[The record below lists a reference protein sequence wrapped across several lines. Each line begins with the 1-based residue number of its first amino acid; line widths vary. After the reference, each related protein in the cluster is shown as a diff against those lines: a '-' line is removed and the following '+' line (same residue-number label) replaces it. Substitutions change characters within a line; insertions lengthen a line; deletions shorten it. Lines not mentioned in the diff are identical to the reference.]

1 MARLNEIIYQVKA
14 KVILASLDQAPLW
27 RDSRVPVL
35 IIDNVSIESLP
46 TPSRVLP
53 AETTPHNVLYV
64 IFTSGSTGKPK
75 GCVIEHHSF
84 LTCARAQAARSGM
97 TASSRVLQG
106 ASYSFD
112 VSVMEMLTALTVG
125 ACVCVPNER
134 IKKRSVVDVINDFRI
149 TWAFLTPSVVKFIKP
164 SDIPHLKTLVL
175 GGEALTTQNIKTW
188 AQHLTLINGYGPSE
202 CTIAATANAIT
213 NPDEDPANIGKA
225 LGGICWIADPEDHN
239 KLAPLG
245 TIGEL
250 LIEGSIVARGYLD
263 NPEKTAEVFVENPA
277 WAKTVGGKMRR
288 LYKTGDLAY
297 FNVDGYIM
305 FCGRKDTQVKVRGQR
320 MELGEIE
327 THLTLNKNIQHAMVM
342 YPKAGPCRRQLV
354 GIVSIAKLGAT
365 TNSNAVVEMI
375 DLQQSGKAADELG
388 SISGNLATLVPPY
401 MVPQVW
407 IVIRSFPLL
416 PSGKLNR
423 KRVEQWLTSMDN
435 DTHQR
440 IGALANGLRVQ
451 GPTTLAEQKIHKVW
465 TEVLKLPAEEIG
477 VAQEFTSL
485 GGDSILAMVVV
496 SKLRAEGFQVTMTD
510 VASARTISQLAS
522 RIARD
527 DSAAMQLVSAVEDPI
542 EELFDLSPVQ
552 QYYANHAL
560 NDDYL
565 SKETNK
571 RFNHTFCLTVKKPLD
586 PALAQKALEALINR
600 HSMLRVRFQKDTTA
614 PCGWKQYIS
623 PDLAGSHRFRSWVGT
638 PLDAVKPTIEQTR
651 QGLDMEDGPIM
662 AADLV
667 TVNGHEQ
674 YLFIVAHH
682 LVVDLVSWNTI
693 LKDLEEYLETAK
705 FTSETPYPFQA
716 WVKKQK
722 EYTIRNFPP
731 DKALPVRIP
740 KPNYAYWG
748 MENRINISK
757 DTEHSSFTLPER
769 DTKALL
775 TACQKLYG
783 AEPMDILSSAMSH
796 AFSYIFRDRSTP
808 AIFRYNHGRESIGGV
823 DVSGTVGWFTTLS
836 PLHIAVHS
844 RDDSI
849 AVLRR
854 GIEIRK
860 KLPMNGLGYFASR
873 YYHPGGRSTF
883 ACQDRMEVS
892 INYLGV
898 SDGQARNENNDSD
911 AAGFFDM
918 SQAIENGLGADG
930 QEVKCFS
937 LVSVSA
943 EVREGKFHIQCVWNK
958 HMRNQPAL
966 RKWLVG
972 YYEQALKDVAYRA
985 AKALQAAEAAEKLAE
1000 DGIKP
1005 LRRASTMPA
1014 SLDI

>member
-1 MARLNEIIYQVKA
+1 MARLNEIIHQVKA

-27 RDSRVPVL
+27 RDSCVPVL

-46 TPSRVLP
+46 TPSRILP
-53 AETTPHNVLYV
+53 VECTPQNVLYV

-97 TASSRVLQG
+97 TESSRVLQG

-202 CTIAATANAIT
+202 CTIAATANRIT

-225 LGGICWIADPEDHN
+225 LGGICWIADPDDHN

-263 NPEKTAEVFVENPA
+263 NPEKTAEVFVENPT
-277 WAKTVGGKMRR
+277 WAKTIGGKLRR

-365 TNSNAVVEMI
+365 TNSNAMVEMI
-375 DLQQSGKAADELG
+375 DSHQSASAAEEMAL
-388 SISGNLATLVPPY
+388 ISANLATVVPAY
-401 MVPQVW
+401 MVPQMW

-423 KRVEQWLTSMDN
+423 KRVEQWLVSMDN
-435 DTHQR
+435 ETHQR

-465 TEVLKLPAEEIG
+465 VDVLKLPAEEIG
-477 VAQEFTSL
+477 VGQEFTSL

-522 RIARD
+522 RIARE
-527 DSAAMQLVSAVEDPI
+527 DSGANQLVSAFEDPI

-560 NDDYL
+560 NDEYL
-565 SKETNK
+565 SNETNK

-586 PALAQKALEALINR
+586 AARVREALEALINR
-600 HSMLRVRFQKDTTA
+600 HSMLRVRFQKDATA

-623 PDLAGSHRFRSWVGT
+623 PDFAGSHQFRSWEDT
-638 PLDAVKPTIEQTR
+638 TLDEVKPSIEETR
-651 QGLDMEDGPIM
+651 QGLSMEDGPIM

-667 TVNGHEQ
+667 TLSGHEQ
-674 YLFIVAHH
+674 YLYVVAHH

-693 LKDLEEYLETAK
+693 LKDLEEYLATST
-705 FTSETPYPFQA
+705 FTSEAPYPFQA

-731 DKALPVRIP
+731 EKALPVRIP
-740 KPNYAYWG
+740 KPNYAYWD

-808 AIFRYNHGRESIGGV
+808 SIMRYNHGRESIGGV

-854 GIEIRK
+854 GIETRK

-873 YYHPGGRSTF
+873 YYHPGGRAAF

-898 SDGQARNENNDSD
+898 SDGQARNDTD
-911 AAGFFDM
+911 AGGFLDM

-943 EVREGKFHIQCVWNK
+943 EVREGKLHVQCVWNK
-958 HMRNQPAL
+958 HMRAQPRI
-966 RKWLVG
+966 RKWLAG

-985 AKALQAAEAAEKLAE
+985 AKALQAAEPAEKLE
-1000 DGIKP
+1000 GGIKP
-1005 LRRASTMPA
+1005 LRRAATSPA
-1014 SLDI
+1014 ALTEM